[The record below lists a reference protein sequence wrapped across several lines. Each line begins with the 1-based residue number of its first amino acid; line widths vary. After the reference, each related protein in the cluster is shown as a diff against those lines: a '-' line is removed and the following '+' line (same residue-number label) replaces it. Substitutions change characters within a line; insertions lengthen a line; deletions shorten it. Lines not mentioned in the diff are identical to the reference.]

1 MSDSEI
7 INKFRINLIKLFK
20 IKDDCYDFYYFKNF
34 KLIDENIENK
44 EELKNKYN
52 EDFKEKM
59 NNYNK
64 EFMEILKTLINNNIK
79 NIDMEDL
86 NFENIEYEK
95 SKSQIII
102 NCKLNFIGTDE
113 LFYINKYYKLN
124 ITFINE
130 NINDK
135 IYIKFNKIKIIYQ
148 YENFKNKLED
158 DDGEDSLSEEENKK
172 EDNNKNNILIN
183 ETININKEIIINYS
197 DYCKEKRKKKYFNED
212 ENEKNDNIDN
222 NQDSTI
228 LFIFKICE
236 KILKK
241 KLNELK

>member
-20 IKDDCYDFYYFKNF
+20 IKDDCYDFYYFKNL
-34 KLIDENIENK
+34 KLIDKNIENI

-52 EDFKEKM
+52 EDFKEKI

-64 EFMEILKTLINNNIK
+64 DFMQILKTLINNNFK

-86 NFENIEYEK
+86 KFENIEYEK

-102 NCKLNFIGTDE
+102 NCILNFIGTDE

-130 NINDK
+130 NIKDK
-135 IYIKFNKIKIIYQ
+135 IYIKFNKIEIIYK
-148 YENFKNKLED
+148 YENIKNKKED
-158 DDGEDSLSEEENKK
+158 NDSDDSLSEEENKK
-172 EDNNKNNILIN
+172 EDNNITNILLN
-183 ETININKEIIINYS
+183 ETININKKIIINFS
-197 DYCKEKRKKKYFNED
+197 DYCEEKRNNKYFKQE
-212 ENEKNDNIDN
+212 ENEKNDNKN
-222 NQDSTI
+222 DSTI
-228 LFIFKICE
+228 LNIFKICE

-241 KLNELK
+241 KK

>member
-20 IKDDCYDFYYFKNF
+20 IKDDCDDFYYFKNL
-34 KLIDENIENK
+34 KLIDKNIENK

-64 EFMEILKTLINNNIK
+64 DFMQILKTLINNNFK

-86 NFENIEYEK
+86 KFENIEYEK

-102 NCKLNFIGTDE
+102 NCILNFIGTDE

-130 NINDK
+130 NIKDK
-135 IYIKFNKIKIIYQ
+135 IYIKFNKIEIIYK
-148 YENFKNKLED
+148 YENIKNKKED
-158 DDGEDSLSEEENKK
+158 NDSDDSLSEEENKK
-172 EDNNKNNILIN
+172 EDNNITNILLN
-183 ETININKEIIINYS
+183 ETININKKIIINFS
-197 DYCKEKRKKKYFNED
+197 DYCEEKRNNKYFKQE
-212 ENEKNDNIDN
+212 ENEKNDNKN
-222 NQDSTI
+222 DSTI
-228 LFIFKICE
+228 LNIFKICE

-241 KLNELK
+241 KNK